1 MDSSCVMD
9 SIKRHTGLMTLPK
22 REVSWPSVFDARGGS
37 EQAGDGCGGKAGKAG
52 RGSTVEVEPFGAGE
66 VATEESGGLS
76 G

>member
-52 RGSTVEVEPFGAGE
+52 RESTAVVRSSGTGE
-66 VATEESGGLS
+66 VATEGSGRLPG
-76 G
+76 